1 MNRYINVN
9 LGNPEDIEKFDGC
22 VSAITITDP
31 ETGKILV
38 RSGETLT
45 TERMVHI
52 YIYHGADYVTVLAP
66 KN

>member
-22 VSAITITDP
+22 VSAIIIIDP
-31 ETGKILV
+31 ETGEILV
-38 RSGETLT
+38 RAGETLT
-45 TERMVHI
+45 AEKMVRMCTH
-52 YIYHGADYVTVLAP
+52 HGADYVTVHAP